1 VAPEASRL
9 QALLDGLALHAVM
22 RPAKVPPSLII
33 AVIARHLD
41 ALQPARRTR
50 TPRLEPAAA
59 SRWQRPAA
67 KP

>member
-41 ALQPARRTR
+41 ALQPARRT
-50 TPRLEPAAA
+50 P
-59 SRWQRPAA
+59 
-67 KP
+67 